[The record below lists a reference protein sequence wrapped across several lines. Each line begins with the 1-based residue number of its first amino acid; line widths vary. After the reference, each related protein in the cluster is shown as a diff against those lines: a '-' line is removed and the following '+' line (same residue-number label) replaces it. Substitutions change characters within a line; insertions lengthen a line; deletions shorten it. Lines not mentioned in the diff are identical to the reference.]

1 MVGQLNKEEDYE
13 GQDKQKV
20 YEPRV
25 EAGSWCG
32 LLSWEGG
39 SVETP
44 GAQGALIDEI
54 HSAVIVRQ
62 IICPA

>member
-1 MVGQLNKEEDYE
+1 VVGQLNKGEEHE
-13 GQDKQKV
+13 GQDKEKV
-20 YEPRV
+20 YGSRV
-25 EAGSWCG
+25 EAGSRCG

-44 GAQGALIDEI
+44 GGHGALIDEI

-62 IICPA
+62 IICQA